1 MAKTILLADD
11 SSTIRRIVEL
21 TFSDTRF
28 RVEAVDSGAAAIERM
43 TTLDPDLVLADV
55 AMPAPTGYEIC
66 RAIKQS
72 ARPVPVLLLAGTF
85 EPFDAAYAERCGA
98 DGHLV
103 KPFESETLRRKVEQL
118 LSPAAESAAPAA
130 EPASGE
136 EPPEPTAADAP
147 VPEVEAPEAEPETPA
162 TPAEASPPT
171 IEGVSPELV
180 DAVARAVVE
189 KLSTD
194 VLRQIAWEVVPDLA
208 TVIIRERIRE
218 LEREDS

>member
-21 TFSDTRF
+21 TFSDTAY
-28 RVEAVDSGAAAIERM
+28 RVETVDSGAAAMERLR
-43 TTLDPDLVLADV
+43 TLQPDLILADV

-66 RAIKQS
+66 REVKQS
-72 ARPVPVLLLAGTF
+72 KRPVPVVLLAGTF
-85 EPFDAAYAERCGA
+85 EPFDADYAARCGA

-103 KPFESETLRRKVEQL
+103 KPFESEALRRKVEL
-118 LSPAAESAAPAA
+118 LLAPAERRGKTADVAAEAPATVVAGEPEPAAAEPVADEPAATDSAVPSAAPA
-130 EPASGE
+130 
-136 EPPEPTAADAP
+136 
-147 VPEVEAPEAEPETPA
+147 EVSA
-162 TPAEASPPT
+162 
-171 IEGVSPELV
+171 ELV

-189 KLSTD
+189 KLSTE

-218 LEREDS
+218 LEREES